1 LTHKITTMV
10 SWFVPQNQ
18 VCYGLLVV
26 PQNRR
31 MDEDD
36 AGHAPRSSGL
46 LCLEVSRDRV
56 SQSRL
61 KTGGGAMWMV
71 HVVSSHRSYGDEAED
86 ERVDATD
93 CIRLFYPNFAVFVV

>member
-1 LTHKITTMV
+1 MV

-31 MDEDD
+31 EDEDD
-36 AGHAPRSSGL
+36 AGHASRSSGL
-46 LCLEVSRDRV
+46 LRLKVSRDRV
-56 SQSRL
+56 SQSSL
-61 KTGGGAMWMV
+61 KTGGSAMWMM

-86 ERVDATD
+86 ERVDVTG
-93 CIRLFYPNFAVFVV
+93 CIRLFYPNFTVFVV